1 MDLRDPSV
9 INRIEKRLISY
20 RIDVNNNDEQIS

>member
-1 MDLRDPSV
+1 MDLRDPFV